1 MEEFV
6 VRQGKRLRLGYT
18 TGSCAAAA
26 AKAAA
31 WMLLTGQ
38 ERRQITLTVP
48 KGMTLNLTIQDIQRG
63 ADFVSCAV
71 EKDSGDD
78 PDVTRGTLIYARVSL
93 SRQTGIVIDG
103 GQGIGRVTKLGLDQP
118 IGAAAINSVPREM
131 IRENVEEVCRLA
143 DYKGGLSVVI
153 SAPEGERLAQKT
165 FNPRLGIVGGIS
177 ILGTTGIVEPM
188 SEQALVDTIRVELSQ
203 RRAEG
208 KEYVLLTPGNYGSD
222 FIRQGMGIDPNTA
235 VQVSNFIGDALDICG
250 ELGFRGALL
259 IGHVGKLVKVAGGML
274 NTHSRYGD
282 CRMEIL
288 AAHGGAAGLP
298 PEKIGELLD
307 CVACD
312 DALDILRGAG
322 VCEETLSRL
331 IQRIGFHLGQRGG
344 ALETGAIV
352 FSKVYGLLGET
363 DNARELLSR
372 I

>member
-1 MEEFV
+1 
-6 VRQGKRLRLGYT
+6 
-18 TGSCAAAA
+18 
-26 AKAAA
+26 
-31 WMLLTGQ
+31 
-38 ERRQITLTVP
+38 
-48 KGMTLNLTIQDIQRG
+48 
-63 ADFVSCAV
+63 
-71 EKDSGDD
+71 
-78 PDVTRGTLIYARVSL
+78 
-93 SRQTGIVIDG
+93 
-103 GQGIGRVTKLGLDQP
+103 
-118 IGAAAINSVPREM
+118 
-131 IRENVEEVCRLA
+131 
-143 DYKGGLSVVI
+143 
-153 SAPEGERLAQKT
+153 
-165 FNPRLGIVGGIS
+165 
-177 ILGTTGIVEPM
+177 
-188 SEQALVDTIRVELSQ
+188 
-203 RRAEG
+203 
-208 KEYVLLTPGNYGSD
+208 
-222 FIRQGMGIDPNTA
+222 
-235 VQVSNFIGDALDICG
+235 
-250 ELGFRGALL
+250 
-259 IGHVGKLVKVAGGML
+259 ML